1 MYLILTCNSETLVIG
16 KALDPHSFQDITKTS
31 DRHGSELGTSVKLTG
46 LTSPWNTFAIW
57 DLPKLAKVASGMHD
71 VLSLISFFF
80 ADGVSGSIRYE
91 CPTRS
96 ICH

>member
-1 MYLILTCNSETLVIG
+1 MYLILMCNSETLVIG
-16 KALDPHSFQDITKTS
+16 KALDPHSFQDIPKTS
-31 DRHGSELGTSVKLTG
+31 DRHGSELGTFVKLTG

-57 DLPKLAKVASGMHD
+57 DLPKLAKVACGMRD